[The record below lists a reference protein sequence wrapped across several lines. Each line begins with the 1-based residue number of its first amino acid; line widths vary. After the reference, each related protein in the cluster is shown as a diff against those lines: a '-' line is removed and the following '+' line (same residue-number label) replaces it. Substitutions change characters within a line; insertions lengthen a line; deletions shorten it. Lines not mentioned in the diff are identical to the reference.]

1 MKNLFDVLKD
11 KENQLKELHAEIKRV
26 EDQIEK
32 LRAAAN
38 ILSDDTELA
47 SIIGQ
52 ANAGQGNSA
61 APQPV
66 AAVATSSN
74 NGSSKR
80 WMP

>member
-1 MKNLFDVLKD
+1 MKNLFEVLKD
-11 KENQLKELHAEIKRV
+11 KENQLQELHAEIKRV

-38 ILSDDTELA
+38 ILSDDSELA

-52 ANAGQGNSA
+52 AGGTP

-66 AAVATSSN
+66 AAAAAATTS
-74 NGSSKR
+74 GGGKR

>member
-26 EDQIEK
+26 EEQIEK

-38 ILSDDTELA
+38 ILSEDPELA
-47 SIIGQ
+47 SVAGGQ
-52 ANAGQGNSA
+52 NAP

-66 AAVATSSN
+66 TSAAAAAPSGT
-74 NGSSKR
+74 SKR